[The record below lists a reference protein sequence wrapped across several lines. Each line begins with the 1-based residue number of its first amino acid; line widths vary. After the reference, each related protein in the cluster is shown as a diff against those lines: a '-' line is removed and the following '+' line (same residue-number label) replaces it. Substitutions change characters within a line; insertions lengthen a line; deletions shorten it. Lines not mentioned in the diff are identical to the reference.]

1 MYNTTFTLQIGI
13 GPTEVRM
20 RSFKMFK
27 ISASK
32 FCTMGMHRQIRACA
46 DEFLAMATE
55 GEVHGVYKVVTR
67 S

>member
-1 MYNTTFTLQIGI
+1 
-13 GPTEVRM
+13 M

-32 FCTMGMHRQIRACA
+32 FCTMGMHRPMRACA

-55 GEVHGVYKVVTR
+55 GEVYGVYKVCDSVVFWCNIGT
-67 S
+67 